1 MPMKKLK
8 HNKYKNTG
16 LIFGVLS
23 KLTINEALNKKTS
36 TGLNI
41 IKKYFSNGTE
51 LSKEL
56 KLYNIIQEIN
66 SKTTI
71 PDKVLDLII
80 EKRNKTIDKNKL
92 AQEKFNIIGDIK
104 KNYNLEESFS
114 NKLYNYKVVASI
126 YKLFE
131 YDALESP
138 VEYVE
143 AKKFIIES
151 LEAKPIIVESAVEA
165 DSYNMNVRKIALRIA
180 IDKFNEKYSKFN
192 PQQRNLLR
200 KYMTESH
207 DKEKFRNYV
216 YGEVANVK
224 KALIESSDLV
234 TDKVLKIKISECV
247 NLLGNILS
255 STDIKI
261 EHLGSLLKY
270 YELIDEIKLTK

>member
-165 DSYNMNVRKIALRIA
+165 DNYNMNVRKIALRIA

-207 DKEKFRNYV
+207 DKEKFRNYI

-224 KALIESSDLV
+224 KSLIEHSDLV
-234 TDKVLKIKISECV
+234 TDKVLKIKLNECV

-261 EHLGSLLKY
+261 EHLGTLLKY
-270 YELIDEIKLTK
+270 YELIDEIKLIK